1 MSEKNKNIEIKNFLD
16 VDCLIKNQVKLF
28 VGERSK
34 TAFDS
39 GCKMF
44 DLYLNDTFQV
54 SFLIIY
60 KPLKILKY

>member
-1 MSEKNKNIEIKNFLD
+1 MLKMTEKSKKNEIKNFLD

-28 VGERSK
+28 IGERSK

-54 SFLIIY
+54 NLLNS
-60 KPLKILKY
+60 